1 MKTTILFV
9 LSIFCIVTI
18 LFAGCTD
25 NANERAVTTTTVPT
39 SPLEKYSAGD
49 VIAKDSSYGTSA
61 IAILKYNNVHDSY
74 EIYDVIRSDGGSWQS
89 QTSSS
94 TRTLARSAVEKLY
107 PAKIG
112 SGVSSQPTVIITAKP
127 VSGVTS
133 QLPTPT
139 PQIIYV
145 TVLVTSTPTPEKA
158 QETVYTG
165 VVQATSNIQMIGQVY
180 GLASVPTDGI
190 NEIRFSMSLNPGS
203 PHVDLTNMNIVF
215 STPSTTP
222 VIFKYG
228 SSATTSTFLSQ
239 VEGTGSPVPSLTEQ
253 QQIQI
258 SFKFPPVQ
266 KNVVMNVEIRPSV
279 GAVLSFSKTTPPTI
293 TGTNVLY

>member
-1 MKTTILFV
+1 MKTTTLFV
-9 LSIFCIVTI
+9 LSIFCIVII

-39 SPLEKYSAGD
+39 SPLQKYSAGD
-49 VIAKDSSYGTSA
+49 IIAKDSSSTTSA
-61 IAILKYNNVHDSY
+61 IAILKYDNVHDSY
-74 EIYDVIRSDGGSWQS
+74 EIYDVIRSDGGAWQS

-107 PAKIG
+107 PAKIE
-112 SGVSSQPTVIITAKP
+112 SGVSSPPNAIITKKP
-127 VSGVTS
+127 ESGGTS

-145 TVLVTSTPTPEKA
+145 TVLVTSTPTLGKS
-158 QETVYTG
+158 QEAVYKG
-165 VVQATSNIQMIGQVY
+165 VSQATSSIQMTGQVY

-203 PHVDLTNMNIVF
+203 PPVDLTNMNIVF
-215 STPSTTP
+215 STPTTTP

-228 SSATTSTFLSQ
+228 SSATTSTFLAQ

-266 KNVVMNVEIRPSV
+266 KNVVMNVEIRPTV
-279 GAVLSFSKTTPPTI
+279 GAVLSFSKTTPPVI
-293 TGTNVLY
+293 SDMNVLY